1 MALVSFAAIHISS
14 SPWRSCPSPATPSP
28 SSRGRGFA
36 TEHVVKGG
44 WAAAGL
50 AQDVADQLEELL
62 VTVSGL
68 SERSQRAGGQVAST
82 LLLHQ
87 LVLSLFGL
95 RKLSGNDHQ
104 AQINHEERSNLEQ
117 EEKERESEVTN
128 FLPWIKHATETESF
142 WYCLFLSEAI
152 FWGRNKNW
160 NFCSL
165 TTPSLNQMHLDLQ
178 FDLLIGHTHSSYIHS
193 HWAELVNKSFR
204 LTV

>member
-1 MALVSFAAIHISS
+1 MAVVSFAAIHISS
-14 SPWRSCPSPATPSP
+14 SPCRSCPSPATPPP

-68 SERSQRAGGQVAST
+68 SEWSQRAGGQVASA

-117 EEKERESEVTN
+117 EEEEKELKIIIYP
-128 FLPWIKHATETESF
+128 FLCCSKPLWLTFFSGYKILEKYWSAF
-142 WYCLFLSEAI
+142 WNCLFFFLKP
-152 FWGRNKNW
+152 FQRNRQT
-160 NFCSL
+160 F
-165 TTPSLNQMHLDLQ
+165 
-178 FDLLIGHTHSSYIHS
+178 
-193 HWAELVNKSFR
+193 
-204 LTV
+204 